1 MRLGWESAKPTRFS
15 YLDALGRPGLHK
27 QLNRHA
33 FLKLPPPLP
42 KLITLKP
49 AINHDFGCVKSVI
62 WSQKKQ

>member
-1 MRLGWESAKPTRFS
+1 
-15 YLDALGRPGLHK
+15 LHK